1 MDESDAAFFG
11 FECVFEAYF
20 PSVYADRAAVGFM
33 DTRKD
38 VHKVDL
44 PAPFSPIRAWISPD
58 FKVRSTPFEYFVGAE
73 GF

>member
-38 VHKVDL
+38 VHKGGFTGAVFTHQSVDL
-44 PAPFSPIRAWISPD
+44 S
-58 FKVRSTPFEYFVGAE
+58 
-73 GF
+73 